1 MATKIIIGL
10 SAALGDIIYYG
21 NRKTGEVDEF
31 IVDYIYIKQLDK
43 YYNDELTYEY
53 YDKDD
58 AYICS
63 EEDLQRN
70 NLLGDEIFCSNEALR
85 NYYTYKE
92 KVGD

>member
-10 SAALGDIIYYG
+10 SVVPGDTIYYG

-31 IVDYIYIKQLDK
+31 IVDSIRVKQVK
-43 YYNDELTYEY
+43 NELTYEY
-53 YDKDD
+53 YDKED

-63 EEDLQRN
+63 EEDLRRN
-70 NLLGDEIFCSNEALR
+70 NLLGDEIFCDNEALR

-92 KVGD
+92 KIDD